1 MSKTGKLAG
10 TELMTV
16 VKAAKDALGKA
27 RAAFESAGL
36 AGSEELIAVAALETT
51 ANKVLDDVSRAAE
64 EERVKHQEEA
74 AAAVALAKSQMAA
87 GKFGEALAAHGT
99 ASIEYELAGMKQ
111 DMMATMSA
119 LEADIK
125 AAEEVQKIKDEA
137 AAAEVR
143 KQRDAAEKKKKEEDE
158 QKRLEEEE
166 KRKVEEEHRLQ
177 KLAEQEVCAH
187 AATPSEFA
195 CVLVCLRV

>member
-1 MSKTGKLAG
+1 
-10 TELMTV
+10 
-16 VKAAKDALGKA
+16 
-27 RAAFESAGL
+27 
-36 AGSEELIAVAALETT
+36 
-51 ANKVLDDVSRAAE
+51 
-64 EERVKHQEEA
+64 
-74 AAAVALAKSQMAA
+74 
-87 GKFGEALAAHGT
+87 
-99 ASIEYELAGMKQ
+99 
-111 DMMATMSA
+111 MMATMSA

-158 QKRLEEEE
+158 QRRLEEEE
-166 KRKVEEEHRLQ
+166 RRKAEEEQRLQ

-187 AATPSEFA
+187 APTPSEFA